1 METNT
6 QPFAFRKATKANAKL
21 RLAFI
26 GPAGSGKSYSSLA
39 VARALVGPQG
49 RIAAIDTERGS
60 LSKYANDFQFD
71 VLELEQHSP
80 ADYQRA
86 IKAAEDAG
94 YDVLVIDS
102 LSHAWAGK
110 GGALE
115 MVDNFARK
123 SQSGNSFGAWRNV
136 TPAHNALVDS
146 IIGAKLHVIA
156 TMRAKTEWV
165 VERDERTGKQTPR
178 KIGLAPVQRDGM
190 EYEFDVVGDIDQQH
204 SFAISK
210 SRCSALADAVIEKP
224 GRQMAETLR
233 AWLAGPEAAPK
244 TPAAPPA
251 AMKQAQPDA
260 PAKQEPSAAAP
271 APTDQHPVATP
282 AAAPAAG
289 GLAGVLAAFD
299 GAVTEAD
306 LLEAAKVAKAAKLSK
321 ADAAVARKHYAMR
334 QEQIRAAAH
343 TEADRKLVGEA
354 MSDDSIA
361 QLVVDYAGSSGIDLS
376 RGIEHATPA
385 ELANIAGWLRAD
397 KI

>member
-6 QPFAFRKATKANAKL
+6 QPFAFKKATKANAKL

-60 LSKYANDFQFD
+60 LSKYANEFAFD

-204 SFAISK
+204 SFAVSK

-233 AWLAGPEAAPK
+233 AWLAGPDAAPK
-244 TPAAPPA
+244 APAAKQAHPEAPAGTPA
-251 AMKQAQPDA
+251 
-260 PAKQEPSAAAP
+260 PSAAS
-271 APTDQHPVATP
+271 PTPS
-282 AAAPAAG
+282 AAPSEPQLAAPSTAPD
-289 GLAGVLAAFD
+289 GLVGVLAAF
-299 GAVTEAD
+299 AAAITEAD
-306 LLEAAKVAKAAKLSK
+306 LLEAAKLAKAAKLPK
-321 ADAAVARKHYAMR
+321 ADAATARKHYALR

-343 TEADRKLVGEA
+343 AEADRKLVGEA

-361 QLVVDYAGSSGIDLS
+361 QLVIDYAGSSGIDLS